1 MIEVKPANT
10 KLDFKI
16 IEDLAKQ
23 IWHQHY
29 PDIISLEQIEYM
41 LAKFNSAKAIEG
53 AVKKGTQFYYLTFNE
68 TPVGYTAIE
77 PQADFLFLSKLYV
90 LKDFRGKGI
99 GKAALNFID
108 EEVKKLELMAIRLK
122 VNKYNTASIAAYEK
136 LGFIKRKAMITDIGN
151 GFIMDDFELEKRF

>member
-1 MIEVKPANT
+1 MIEVKPAN
-10 KLDFKI
+10 KIIEFKI

-23 IWHQHY
+23 IWYQHY

-41 LAKFNSAKAIEG
+41 LTKFNSAKAIEK
-53 AVKKGTQFYYLTFNE
+53 AIKTGTEFYYLTFNG
-68 TPVGYTAIE
+68 TPVGYTAIKTE
-77 PQADFLFLSKLYV
+77 ADFLFLSKLYV

-108 EEVKKLELMAIRLK
+108 EEVKKHQLSAIRLK

-136 LGFIKRKAMITDIGN
+136 LGFKKRKAMITDIGN
-151 GFIMDDFELEKRF
+151 GFIMDDFVLEKCF